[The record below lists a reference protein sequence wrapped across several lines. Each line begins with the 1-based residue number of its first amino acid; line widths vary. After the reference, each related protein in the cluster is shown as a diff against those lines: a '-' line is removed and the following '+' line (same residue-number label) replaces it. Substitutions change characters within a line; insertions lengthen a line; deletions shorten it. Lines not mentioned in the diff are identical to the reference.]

1 LSDSTPNKDSVV
13 ILHGIARTYRCMRS
27 LAKFLKSQGYRV
39 LNVGYPS
46 TRFPLASL
54 IEQVHKKVEDFN
66 QDHQRKI
73 HFVGYSMGGLLARGV
88 INRHRPPNLGRV
100 VQLASPN
107 QGSEVADFWKNN
119 FLFKWIFGPA
129 GQELGTREKDTAHIL
144 GPVDYELG
152 VVAGNCTFDPISS
165 ALIKG
170 PNDGKVSVESTKAP
184 GLTDHIVI
192 PATHTFIIYNR
203 EAWNQTLHFLESGKF
218 NRTYT
223 HEPK

>member
-1 LSDSTPNKDSVV
+1 
-13 ILHGIARTYRCMRS
+13 MRS
-27 LAKFLKSQGYRV
+27 LAEFLEANGYKT

-46 TRFPLASL
+46 TRYPLEEL
-54 IEQVHKKVEDFN
+54 IDHVCLKVTKFN
-66 QDHQRKI
+66 YECRRKI

-88 INRHRPPNLGRV
+88 INRNRPPNLGRV

-129 GQELGTREKDTAHIL
+129 GQELGAKEKSFEQIL
-144 GPVDYELG
+144 GPVDYEIG
-152 VVAGNCTFDPISS
+152 VVAGNRTLDPFSS

-170 PNDGKVSVESTKAP
+170 PNDGKVSVENTKIS
-184 GLTDHIVI
+184 GMTDHIVI

-203 EAWNQTLHFLESGKF
+203 QAWKQTVHFLEHGKF
-218 NRTYT
+218 SRPTRT
-223 HEPK
+223 

>member
-1 LSDSTPNKDSVV
+1 MSDSAPNKDYVV

-27 LAKFLKSQGYRV
+27 LSKYLKAQGYLV

-46 TRFPLASL
+46 TRFPLEPL
-54 IEQVHKKVEDFN
+54 IEHVHRKVEVFN
-66 QDHQRKI
+66 RDHQWKI

-88 INRHRPPNLGRV
+88 INKYRPPNLGRV

-129 GQELGTREKDTAHIL
+129 GQELGTKEKNIDQIL
-144 GPVDYELG
+144 GPVDFELG
-152 VVAGNCTFDPISS
+152 VVAGNRTWDPISS
-165 ALIKG
+165 ALIQG
-170 PNDGKVSVESTKAP
+170 PNDGKVSVESTKVP
-184 GLTDHIVI
+184 GLTDHIII

-203 EAWNQTLHFLESGKF
+203 EAWNQTLHFLENGTF
-218 NRTYT
+218 HRTNT
-223 HEPK
+223 S